1 MSAKT
6 ISPGLIKH
14 EIESINAAQRL
25 IGSRRHPLERSSLMR
40 EVSVQRCQTLRNFNE
55 LCEHICKEI
64 SAVTLPI
71 VHVQSGGW
79 SRRLSS
85 DCFVM
90 SVRVF
95 PPLGSCLVTHSSAV
109 AWTLIYLRVRSLH
122 AASALH
128 EYLRTHSTLQCQPLS
143 SLAKVHK
150 SRRRKSEKHEK
161 QWLFDMQ
168 MMAL

>member
-14 EIESINAAQRL
+14 EIESINAVQRL
-25 IGSRRHPLERSSLMR
+25 IGSRRHPLERGSLMR
-40 EVSVQRCQTLRNFNE
+40 EVSVQRCQTLGNFNE
-55 LCEHICKEI
+55 LCEHTCKEI
-64 SAVTLPI
+64 SAVTLPF

-90 SVRVF
+90 SVWVS
-95 PPLGSCLVTHSSAV
+95 PPLGSCLVTHSSTV
-109 AWTLIYLRVRSLH
+109 AWTLIYLRLRSLH

-128 EYLRTHSTLQCQPLS
+128 GDLRAHSTLQCQR
-143 SLAKVHK
+143 KVHK
-150 SRRRKSEKHEK
+150 SRRRKSEKYEK
-161 QWLFDMQ
+161 QRLFDTQ
-168 MMAL
+168 MLAL